1 MKRCAFM
8 LKTPKLFCYGY
19 LVIDRAASF
28 KKVPFKLL
36 NLPNDSLL
44 HLVTVIMNSPPQHN
58 TVFLCI

>member
-1 MKRCAFM
+1 M

-19 LVIDRAASF
+19 LVIVRAASF

-44 HLVTVIMNSPPQHN
+44 HLVTNYELTTPAQYC
-58 TVFLCI
+58 VFVYLTSHV

>member
-1 MKRCAFM
+1 M

-19 LVIDRAASF
+19 LVIVRAASF

-44 HLVTVIMNSPPQHN
+44 HLVTNYELTTPA
-58 TVFLCI
+58 

>member
-19 LVIDRAASF
+19 LVIAATY